1 MRGGSAR
8 DPRKGGHGSAAA
20 AAAAQRAG
28 GGAHVDGGGPRQG
41 GDPKEAVSQQALRCH
56 VGQSPAG
63 AGAVREGE
71 GSKGI
76 SRRGDEWA
84 GGAGW
89 CPHGAPTS
97 RTAGGESA
105 APPGCQ
111 TRPHALVKA
120 DEDRDGCQGGEAAG
134 KGVDPG
140 GLVHLRGLHLQG
152 KGGRRG
158 GRGRVNGALEEG
170 WQGQPWCRQAAGVGL
185 PKWEE
190 RWWKKGARLWLSRE
204 AAGAVAA
211 ASGLGIIIFGG
222 AWQRKK
228 AAKGSAVDRSTT
240 ELCVQDL
247 GRIRDRTRDLSMN
260 AM

>member
-158 GRGRVNGALEEG
+158 GGAAGGGSMGRSRKAGRGNPGAGRRQGWGSRSGRRGGGKKVRGCGCRGRQQVP
-170 WQGQPWCRQAAGVGL
+170 WQQHQA
-185 PKWEE
+185 
-190 RWWKKGARLWLSRE
+190 
-204 AAGAVAA
+204 
-211 ASGLGIIIFGG
+211 
-222 AWQRKK
+222 
-228 AAKGSAVDRSTT
+228 
-240 ELCVQDL
+240 
-247 GRIRDRTRDLSMN
+247 
-260 AM
+260 